1 MSPPGFPRRE
11 DCDNVFKR
19 CAMRINGGSPSGQDI
34 ENVNGGSPSRTSK
47 MKSFLRNTARNIR
60 RGVFQFKCTDFLKET
75 DYGLYVEDYFHE
87 MVCLER
93 RRAERSGRAFFLLLV
108 DLEGLA
114 QENRT
119 EFTRRTAKR
128 VTAATRE
135 IDLKGWYSHCHVLGV
150 ILTETDSDGAE
161 KVKTKLLEGLGEAD
175 CLGADSELVK
185 VSVHAFPE
193 ERAAGKRIPEDLK
206 LYPDLSKNKSLKKKG
221 AFVKRALDIAGSIGG
236 LILFSPF
243 FIVIPALIK
252 LTSKGPV
259 FFRQTRVGSLGRTF
273 TFLKFRSMHAG
284 SDPAIHSEYI
294 KKLIN
299 EDSVWEG
306 AGKKVYKISDDPRV
320 TRLGKFLR
328 KTSLD
333 ELPQFLNV
341 LSGDMS
347 LVGPRP
353 PIPYEME
360 SYELWH
366 WRRVMEAKP
375 GLTGL
380 WQVSGR
386 STKSYNEMVRLD
398 IRYMDRR
405 SLWLDLKI
413 IFLTPLAMLSSKDA
427 Y

>member
-1 MSPPGFPRRE
+1 
-11 DCDNVFKR
+11 
-19 CAMRINGGSPSGQDI
+19 
-34 ENVNGGSPSRTSK
+34 

-60 RGVFQFKCTDFLKET
+60 RGVFQFKCTDFLKEA
-75 DYGLYVEDYFHE
+75 DSGLYVEDYFHE

-93 RRAERSGRAFFLLLV
+93 RRAERSGRAFYLLLV

-114 QENRT
+114 HENRAEAT
-119 EFTRRTAKR
+119 SRAAKK

-135 IDLKGWYSHCHVLGV
+135 IDLKGWYSHGHVLGV
-150 ILTETDSDGAE
+150 ILTETDSEGAE
-161 KVKTKLLEGLGEAD
+161 KVKSKLLEGLGEGA

-193 ERAAGKRIPEDLK
+193 QRAGNRIPDDLK
-206 LYPDLSKNKSLKKKG
+206 LYPDLSTKKNLKKKG
-221 AFVKRALDIAGSIGG
+221 ALFKRTIDIAGSIGG
-236 LILFSPF
+236 LFLFSPF

-259 FFRQTRVGSLGRTF
+259 FFRQTRVGSLGQTF
-273 TFLKFRSMHAG
+273 TFLKFRSMHTGA
-284 SDPAIHSEYI
+284 DPAIHSEYI

-299 EDSVWEG
+299 EDSAWEG
-306 AGKKVYKISDDPRV
+306 SGKKVYKISDDPRV
-320 TRLGKFLR
+320 TRVGRFLR

-398 IRYMDRR
+398 IRYMDRW

>member
-1 MSPPGFPRRE
+1 
-11 DCDNVFKR
+11 
-19 CAMRINGGSPSGQDI
+19 
-34 ENVNGGSPSRTSK
+34 

-60 RGVFQFKCTDFLKET
+60 RGLFQFKCTDFLKEAES
-75 DYGLYVEDYFHE
+75 GLYVEDYFHE

-93 RRAERSGRAFFLLLV
+93 RRAERSGRAFFLLLM
-108 DLEGLA
+108 DIEGLA
-114 QENRT
+114 PEGRT
-119 EFTRRTAKR
+119 EGTRRAASM
-128 VTAATRE
+128 VTSATRE
-135 IDLKGWYSHCHVLGV
+135 IDLKGWYSHRHVIGV

-161 KVKTKLLEGLGEAD
+161 KVKAKLLEGIAESGV
-175 CLGADSELVK
+175 LGADSELVK

-193 ERAAGKRIPEDLK
+193 DRGAGKRIPDDLK
-206 LYPDLSKNKSLKKKG
+206 LYPDLSTNKSLKKKG
-221 AFVKRALDIAGSIGG
+221 ALFKRSVDIAGSIGG

-243 FIVIPALIK
+243 FLVIPALIK

-259 FFRQTRVGSLGRTF
+259 FFRQTRVGSLGQTF

-299 EDSVWEG
+299 EDSAWEG
-306 AGKKVYKISDDPRV
+306 SGKKVYKISDDPRV
-320 TRLGKFLR
+320 TRVGKFLR

-341 LSGDMS
+341 LSGEMS

-353 PIPYEME
+353 PIPYEMDC
-360 SYELWH
+360 YELWH

-398 IRYMDRR
+398 IRYVDRW